1 MKWGVLLNLAT
12 DHGAG
17 RILQITYF
25 RPSEWPPLKIDGKE
39 RSIPE
44 TGAATLPGCTQR
56 QQQRSPAIP
65 TVFSKRVRSDSVV
78 RQFAHWLGK

>member
-1 MKWGVLLNLAT
+1 MRDRWYGDKRDLVKWGVLLNLAT

-17 RILQITYF
+17 KILQITYF
-25 RPSEWPPLKIDGKE
+25 RPGEWPPLEIDGKE

-56 QQQRSPAIP
+56 QQQRSPAILQACS
-65 TVFSKRVRSDSVV
+65 F
-78 RQFAHWLGK
+78 